1 MHMLPVREARL
12 RPEFIRLYPDLAPGV
27 WVPANTLSE
36 YVLERGLYQR
46 RLGSPSHARPLNQDH
61 FEFRGGSVR
70 GDEQWTGPSEGIGA
84 GHSEQD
90 RRKTY

>member
-1 MHMLPVREARL
+1 MDMLPVREARL
-12 RPEFIRLYPDLAPGV
+12 RPEFTRLYPDLAPGV

-36 YVLERGLYQR
+36 YVLERGLYLR
-46 RLGSPSHARPLNQDH
+46 RLGSPSHARPLNEDH
-61 FEFRGGSVR
+61 FEFRGGVR
-70 GDEQWTGPSEGIGA
+70 GDEPLTGAPEPIGT